1 MDRLRNGFVQ
11 PTMVFIQQ
19 IETGK
24 FYSKN
29 GTWVA
34 DRAVAQEFLT
44 VAVAQQL
51 CRTLRLQGAQVI
63 EKNADGKETLHECR

>member
-1 MDRLRNGFVQ
+1 
-11 PTMVFIQQ
+11 MVFIQQ
-19 IETGK
+19 VETGK

-29 GTWVA
+29 GMWVA
-34 DRAVAQEFLT
+34 DRAAAQEFLT

-63 EKNADGKETLHECR
+63 EKNADGKETSHPCPA